1 MTGRMNSHE
10 APGPGR
16 PANEDAL
23 TGPGAVRRLR
33 LLVAEDEP
41 DARAALVLALRPTY
55 EMLTAADGMEALA
68 VTLAGH
74 PDVILLDLM
83 MPKLDG
89 FQVLELLRANP
100 ATSGIPVLVVS
111 AKPDDED
118 KVRSLALG
126 AVDYVEKP
134 YSVAELRARV
144 ARTARML
151 QAQRA
156 LFDLAQT
163 DPLTGL
169 ANRRAFDARLAA
181 ECKRA
186 SRYHTPLTCVMVDM
200 DQLKAI
206 NDELGHLE
214 GDRAIKAVTR
224 ILREELR
231 ETDFGA
237 RYGGDEFVVLLPH
250 TGAREGRVY
259 AERVCARLREL
270 QFEPSARRLTLGACF
285 GLACQPPG
293 NQDGGEAL
301 LDAADQALYRAKRA
315 GRGKIEVAETW
326 EASCAAPR
334 PRMVAGDP

>member
-1 MTGRMNSHE
+1 VNSRE
-10 APGPGR
+10 VRGPGG
-16 PANEDAL
+16 PSNGEAL
-23 TGPGAVRRLR
+23 TEPRSARRLR

-41 DARAALVLALRPTY
+41 DARAALVLALGPTY

-68 VTLAGH
+68 VTLASR

-83 MPKLDG
+83 MPKLNG
-89 FQVLELLRANP
+89 FQVLELLQANP
-100 ATSGIPVLVVS
+100 ATTGIPVLVVS
-111 AKPDDED
+111 ARSDDED
-118 KVRSLALG
+118 KVRGLSLG
-126 AVDYVEKP
+126 AVDYLEKP
-134 YSVAELRARV
+134 YSIAELRARV
-144 ARTARML
+144 ARTARLL

-156 LFDLAQT
+156 LLELAET

-169 ANRRAFDARLAA
+169 ANRRSLDARLDA

-186 SRYHTPLTCVMVDM
+186 RRYHTPLTCAMVDM

-214 GDRAIKAVTR
+214 GDRAIKALTR

-259 AERVCARLREL
+259 AERVCAKLREL
-270 QFEPSARRLTLGACF
+270 PFKSDGRHATLGACF
-285 GLACQPPG
+285 GLACQAPG
-293 NQDGGEAL
+293 SPDDGETL
-301 LDAADQALYRAKRA
+301 LAAADQALYRAKRA
-315 GRGKIEVAETW
+315 GRGRIEVTESLL
-326 EASCAAPR
+326 ASAAAP
-334 PRMVAGDP
+334 